1 MLTRRALLASLAA
14 APAWPFAYSGK
25 GYPNWPLEKMFALT
39 AQLGY
44 TGVELFEPNKIN
56 PAEARQLAKKHK
68 LPILT
73 IMEDLR
79 LTGSEAEHLKQLES
93 TCKLATQLGRP
104 IIETVVGGK
113 PEEWAAIRFQF
124 VQRLKPWAA
133 LAEKYSVP
141 IAIKAHIGSALHLPE
156 DAAGLCRE
164 IGSPQLKINYDYSH
178 FQLQRL
184 PLEGTLRTAL
194 PHIAMIHIKDSTGVP
209 PNHRFLLPGQGT
221 IDYTAYAAL
230 LRKLHYAGPIVVEVS
245 THVLQ
250 APQFHP
256 ESAARFVA
264 DRVLPKLK

>member
-1 MLTRRALLASLAA
+1 MLTRRALLAALAA
-14 APAWPFAYSGK
+14 KSTWPFAYSFK
-25 GYPNWPLEKMFALT
+25 GFPNWTLEKAFALT

-44 TGVELFEPNKIN
+44 TGVEIFEPNKIN
-56 PAEARQLAKKHK
+56 PAEARQLSKKHN

-79 LTGSEAEHLKQLES
+79 LTGPEADHAKQLES

-104 IIETVVGGK
+104 IIETVVGGR
-113 PEEWAAIRFQF
+113 PEEWAAIRPQF
-124 VQRLKPWAA
+124 VQRLKPWAS
-133 LAEKYSVP
+133 LAEKYRVTV
-141 IAIKAHIGSALHLPE
+141 AIKAHIGSALHLPE
-156 DAAGLCRE
+156 DAAGLCKE

-209 PNHRFLLPGQGT
+209 PNHRFLLPGQGA
-221 IDYTAYAAL
+221 IDYAAYAAL
-230 LRKLHYAGPIVVEVS
+230 LRKLHYMGPIVVEVS

-250 APQFHP
+250 APEFNP

-264 DRVLPKLK
+264 DRVFPKFK